1 MSKLREE
8 IKDPEIANLDD
19 CQEEINLS
27 VSPVISGRSFKEQSL
42 ENFKVE
48 LNEQIELAKLV

>member
-42 ENFKVE
+42 
-48 LNEQIELAKLV
+48 

>member
-1 MSKLREE
+1 MSELREE

-27 VSPVISGRSFKEQSL
+27 VSPVISGRSSEEQNL
-42 ENFKVE
+42 ENVKEE
-48 LNEQIELAKLV
+48 LKEQIELAKLV